1 MLKIHCPQ
9 CNKSFLWTDNMPTQD
24 KCPTPDC
31 SWNYNI
37 HAELKKNVNR
47 HAVEVK
53 SQTLHC
59 PFCQG
64 EIASKFTIC
73 PHCSQIIMGKKML
86 KKRYFFL
93 AVCLILVI
101 LSLIFKYWVK

>member
-9 CNKSFLWTDNMPTQD
+9 CNKSFLWTDNMPTRD

-31 SWNYNI
+31 SWVYNI

-53 SQTLHC
+53 SKTLHC
-59 PFCQG
+59 SFCQG
-64 EIASKFTIC
+64 EIATKFTIC
-73 PHCSQIIMGKKML
+73 PHCGQLVMGKKTL